1 VFEYLKLIFPLFI
14 AVVGASL
21 TFLYTQ
27 HLNRRSRAEQYQLE
41 QIETII
47 KSLIANDFASSHS
60 TDQEEIKQTR
70 RDVRTALAMIPL
82 FGDSTVL
89 HFADPVLST
98 PRSPDGLVR
107 AKGRDLNLLV
117 RALQE
122 QGRNIIQG
130 KRRNG
135 FFARSWR
142 RWKRS
147 RLRENGVLRRL
158 RRLRRRHQRGRERD
172 LRREENRLRT
182 AQRTEP

>member
-1 VFEYLKLIFPLFI
+1 MFEYLKFIFPLVI

-21 TFLYTQ
+21 TFLYTHQ
-27 HLNRRSRAEQYQLE
+27 LNRRGRAEQYQLE

-47 KSLIANDFASSHS
+47 KSLVTNDFVSSHS
-60 TDQEEIKQTR
+60 TDQEEIKQAQR
-70 RDVRTALAMIPL
+70 NVRTALAMIPL
-82 FGDSTVL
+82 FGDSDVL
-89 HFADPVLST
+89 HFATPVLST

-107 AKGRDLNLLV
+107 AKARDLNLLV

-122 QGRNIIQG
+122 QGRSLVQG

-147 RLRENGVLRRL
+147 RLRRDWALHRL
-158 RRLRRRHQRGRERD
+158 RRHHRRHQRGTERD
-172 LRREENRLRT
+172 FRREENRLRT
-182 AQRTEP
+182 AQRTGH

>member
-1 VFEYLKLIFPLFI
+1 MFEYLKLIFPLFI

-27 HLNRRSRAEQYQLE
+27 QLNRRSRAEQYQLE

-47 KSLIANDFASSHS
+47 KSLTANEFVSSHS
-60 TDQEEIKQTR
+60 TDQEEIRQAR

-82 FGDSTVL
+82 FGDSNVL
-89 HFADPVLST
+89 HFADPVLCT

-107 AKGRDLNLLV
+107 AKGRDLSLLV

-122 QGRNIIQG
+122 QGRNLVQG

-147 RLRENGVLRRL
+147 RLRRNWALRRL
-158 RRLRRRHQRGRERD
+158 RHLHRRHQRGTERD

-182 AQRTEP
+182 AQRTGP

>member
-1 VFEYLKLIFPLFI
+1 MLEYLKLIFPLVI

-21 TFLYTQ
+21 TFVYTQ
-27 HLNRRSRAEQYQLE
+27 RLNRRGRAEQYQLE
-41 QIETII
+41 QVETII
-47 KSLIANDFASSHS
+47 KSLITNDFVSSHS
-60 TDQEEIKQTR
+60 TDQEEIKQAR

-82 FGDSTVL
+82 FGDSDVL
-89 HFADPVLST
+89 HFAAPVLST
-98 PRSPDGLVR
+98 PRSSDGLVR
-107 AKGRDLNLLV
+107 AKGTDLNLLV

-122 QGRNIIQG
+122 QGRRIVQG

-147 RLRENGVLRRL
+147 RLRRNWALCRL
-158 RRLRRRHQRGRERD
+158 RRLHRRHQRGTERD

-182 AQRTEP
+182 AQRPGP